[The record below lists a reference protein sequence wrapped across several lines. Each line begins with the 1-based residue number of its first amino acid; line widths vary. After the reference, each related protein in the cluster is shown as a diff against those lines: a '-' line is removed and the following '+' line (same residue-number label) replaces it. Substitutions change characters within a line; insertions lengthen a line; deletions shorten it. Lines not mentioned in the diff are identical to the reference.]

1 MQEYKQ
7 NKRIKKPCKECNHDH
22 TAILFRNQEN
32 KKYPLIGDLNT
43 LSVQN

>member
-7 NKRIKKPCKECNHDH
+7 NKRIKKPCTECNH